1 MTKSNDRIPDT
12 GYWQRRAKDI
22 LSALEAP
29 SERKERLPRYERVD
43 PTVRMEP
50 VVIKEKN
57 AITDPN
63 SWLNR
68 GLEQLGRNSVDAVL
82 GEGTGNTGLDMA
94 LGLTGPGAAVGTVA
108 AGNRPGVLD
117 MLPGGGALKAAVI
130 AMPKWSKVL
139 ARSGRNIAADDAVE
153 LTRDIAHSVLT
164 KQAQT
169 GTVPSRE
176 ILMNAVKQE
185 VDELGP
191 FAGSLNVKEQAFD
204 LVNRSIEDF
213 LNGKNPALQV
223 KSGPVLEGVSAR
235 TLDDVESVA
244 EKQRAATRKST
255 ANYRERAKQYY
266 DNLDDAEK
274 TKIDAEASAIAS
286 AARDEA
292 EATGNIGKYYNLN
305 ELYTRKLR
313 EAKLKII
320 NSRIKAESPKSFVGM
335 DDLPDL
341 DETAKQIIGEAGS
354 QARKQAFEDAIASG
368 MSEEEAV
375 KVAALA
381 DSRARTAKLNE
392 LADANKTKKARK
404 AQMEANKVLVYKK
417 LPPGYRALVDERAEA
432 EAVIARQ
439 KALDLGASEVEAN
452 KKYRGRKQSVI
463 GSYTNEIV
471 KSLGFKNASD
481 PRLFTEDIPDIIRP
495 ASNEIPRAENGMVTF
510 ENLFKPKTKD
520 TMDELEE
527 YYNVKFMR

>member
-1 MTKSNDRIPDT
+1 MADLNSADILGVD
-12 GYWQRRAKDI
+12 WARRARE
-22 LSALEAP
+22 LLAGARTSVP
-29 SERKERLPRYERVD
+29 KEKTPPEMWRGGTFRL
-43 PTVRMEP
+43 EP
-50 VVIKEKN
+50 VEIREKN
-57 AITDPN
+57 VLTDPE

-68 GLEQLGRNSVDAVL
+68 GIGTILENSVDAIL
-82 GEGTGNTGLDMA
+82 GEGTGNSALDMA
-94 LGLTGPGAAVGTVA
+94 LSMTGPGAAVGTVA
-108 AGNRPGVLD
+108 AGNRPGLLD
-117 MLPGGGALKAAVI
+117 VLPGGGVLKGAVI
-130 AMPKWSKVL
+130 AIPKWSKVL
-139 ARSGRNIAADDAVE
+139 ALSGRKIAADDAVE

-176 ILMNAVKQE
+176 ILMNAVRQE

-244 EKQRAATRKST
+244 EKTRSTTRKSM

-320 NSRIKAESPKSFVGM
+320 NSRIKAETSKDFVGM
-335 DDLPDL
+335 DYLPDL
-341 DETAKQIIGEAGS
+341 DESTKQIIGEAGS

-381 DSRARTAKLNE
+381 DSRARTAKTNE
-392 LADANKTKKARK
+392 LVDASKIKKARK
-404 AQMEANKVLVYKK
+404 AQMEANKMLVYKK

-432 EAVIARQ
+432 EAAIARQ

-481 PRLFTEDIPDIIRP
+481 PRLFTEDIPDIVNTGVP
-495 ASNEIPRAENGMVTF
+495 VQIPM
-510 ENLFKPKTKD
+510 P
-520 TMDELEE
+520 
-527 YYNVKFMR
+527 

>member
-1 MTKSNDRIPDT
+1 MADLNSADILGVD
-12 GYWQRRAKDI
+12 WARRAREI
-22 LSALEAP
+22 LAGARTSVPKEKAP
-29 SERKERLPRYERVD
+29 PEIWRGGTFRL
-43 PTVRMEP
+43 EP
-50 VVIKEKN
+50 VEIREKN
-57 AITDPN
+57 ALTDPD

-68 GLEQLGRNSVDAVL
+68 GLGTILGNAVDAIL
-82 GEGTGNTGLDMA
+82 GEGTGNSALDMA
-94 LGLTGPGAAVGTVA
+94 LGMTGPGAAVGTVA
-108 AGNRPGVLD
+108 AGNRPGLLD
-117 MLPGGGALKAAVI
+117 VLPGGGVLKGAVI

-139 ARSGRNIAADDAVE
+139 ALSGRRIAADDAVE
-153 LTRDIAHSVLT
+153 LTRDIANSVLT
-164 KQAQT
+164 KQAQI
-169 GTVPSRE
+169 GTIPSRE
-176 ILMNAVKQE
+176 ILMNAVRQE

-244 EKQRAATRKST
+244 EKTRATTRKST

-320 NSRIKAESPKSFVGM
+320 NSRIKAETSKDFVGM
-335 DDLPDL
+335 DYLPDL
-341 DETAKQIIGEAGS
+341 DESAKQIIGEAGS

-375 KVAALA
+375 KIAALA
-381 DSRARTAKLNE
+381 DSRARTAKTNE
-392 LADANKTKKARK
+392 LVDASKIKKARK
-404 AQMEANKVLVYKK
+404 AQMEANKMLVYKK

-432 EAVIARQ
+432 EAAIARQ

-481 PRLFTEDIPDIIRP
+481 PRLFTEDIPDIVP
-495 ASNEIPRAENGMVTF
+495 GQIPT
-510 ENLFKPKTKD
+510 P
-520 TMDELEE
+520 
-527 YYNVKFMR
+527 

>member
-1 MTKSNDRIPDT
+1 MADLNSADILGVD
-12 GYWQRRAKDI
+12 WARRARELLAGAQTSVPK
-22 LSALEAP
+22 EKAP
-29 SERKERLPRYERVD
+29 PEMWRGGTFRL
-43 PTVRMEP
+43 EP
-50 VVIKEKN
+50 VEIREKN
-57 AITDPN
+57 ALTDPE

-68 GLEQLGRNSVDAVL
+68 GIGTILENAAEVVL
-82 GEGTGNTGLDMA
+82 GEGTGNAGLDMA

-108 AGNRPGVLD
+108 TGNRPGVLD
-117 MLPGGGALKAAVI
+117 VLPGGGVLKGAVI

-139 ARSGRNIAADDAVE
+139 ALSGRRIAADDAVE

-164 KQAQT
+164 KQAQN

-176 ILMNAVKQE
+176 ILMNAVRQE

-244 EKQRAATRKST
+244 EKTRAATRKST

-274 TKIDAEASAIAS
+274 AKIDAEAKIIAEE
-286 AARDEA
+286 AKTEA
-292 EATGNIGKYYNLN
+292 EATGNIGKYRNIN
-305 ELYTRKLR
+305 EFYRKKFLETRT
-313 EAKLKII
+313 KII
-320 NSRIKAESPKSFVGM
+320 NSRIKAETSKDFVGM
-335 DDLPDL
+335 DYLPDL
-341 DETAKQIIGEAGS
+341 DESAKQIIGEAGS
-354 QARKQAFEDAIASG
+354 QARRQAFEDAIASG

-381 DSRARTAKLNE
+381 DSRARTAKTNE
-392 LADANKTKKARK
+392 LVDASKIKKARK
-404 AQMEANKVLVYKK
+404 AQMEANKMLVYKK

-432 EAVIARQ
+432 EAVLARQ

-481 PRLFTEDIPDIIRP
+481 PRLFTEDIPDIVP
-495 ASNEIPRAENGMVTF
+495 GQIPT
-510 ENLFKPKTKD
+510 P
-520 TMDELEE
+520 
-527 YYNVKFMR
+527 

>member
-1 MTKSNDRIPDT
+1 MANLNSADILGVD
-12 GYWQRRAKDI
+12 WSRRAREL
-22 LSALEAP
+22 LSGSGIKP
-29 SERKERLPRYERVD
+29 SRQEGPSLRYERVD
-43 PTVRMEP
+43 PMAHREP
-50 VVIKEKN
+50 IVIKEKN
-57 AITDPN
+57 AVTDPD

-68 GLEQLGRNSVDAVL
+68 GLGTILENAVEAVL

-117 MLPGGGALKAAVI
+117 MLPGGGVLKAAVI

-169 GTVPSRE
+169 GIVPSRE
-176 ILMNAVKQE
+176 VLMNAIKQE

-213 LNGKNPALQV
+213 LMGKNPSLQV

-244 EKQRAATRKST
+244 DKTRATTRKST

-266 DNLDDAEK
+266 DSLDDVEK
-274 TKIDAEASAIAS
+274 AKIDDEASTIAS

-305 ELYTRKLR
+305 ELYQKKLR
-313 EAKLKII
+313 EARLKII
-320 NSRIKAESPKSFVGM
+320 NSRIKAEKPKDFVGI

-341 DETAKQIIGEAGS
+341 DESTKQIIGDAGS
-354 QARKQAFEDAIASG
+354 QARKRAFEDAIASG
-368 MSEEEAV
+368 MSEDEAV
-375 KVAALA
+375 KVASLA
-381 DSRARTAKLNE
+381 DSRARTAKLSE
-392 LADANKTKKARK
+392 LADASKMKKARK
-404 AQMEANKVLVYKK
+404 AQMEANKMLVYKK
-417 LPPGYRALVDERAEA
+417 LPPGYKAMVDERAEA

-439 KALDLGASEVEAN
+439 KALDLGATEAEAN
-452 KKYRGRKQSVI
+452 KKYRGRKQAVTTT
-463 GSYTNEIV
+463 YTNEIV

-481 PRLFTEDIPDIIRP
+481 PRLLTEDIPDIVNAGVP
-495 ASNEIPRAENGMVTF
+495 SQIPM
-510 ENLFKPKTKD
+510 P
-520 TMDELEE
+520 
-527 YYNVKFMR
+527 

>member
-1 MTKSNDRIPDT
+1 MADLNSADILGVD
-12 GYWQRRAKDI
+12 WARRARE
-22 LSALEAP
+22 LLAGAQTSVP
-29 SERKERLPRYERVD
+29 KEKTPPEMWRGGTFRL
-43 PTVRMEP
+43 EP
-50 VVIKEKN
+50 VEIREKN
-57 AITDPN
+57 VLTDPD

-68 GLEQLGRNSVDAVL
+68 GIGTILENSVDAIL
-82 GEGTGNTGLDMA
+82 GEGTGNAGLDMA

-108 AGNRPGVLD
+108 AGNRPGLLD
-117 MLPGGGALKAAVI
+117 VLPGGGVLKGAVI
-130 AMPKWSKVL
+130 AIPKWSKVL
-139 ARSGRNIAADDAVE
+139 ARSGLNIAADDAVE

-164 KQAQT
+164 KQAQI

-176 ILMNAVKQE
+176 ILMNAVRQE

-244 EKQRAATRKST
+244 EKTRSTIRKSM

-320 NSRIKAESPKSFVGM
+320 NSRIKAETSKDFVGM
-335 DDLPDL
+335 DYLPDL
-341 DETAKQIIGEAGS
+341 DESTKQIIGEAGS

-381 DSRARTAKLNE
+381 DSRARTAKTNE
-392 LADANKTKKARK
+392 LVDASKIKKARK
-404 AQMEANKVLVYKK
+404 AQMEANKMLVYKK

-432 EAVIARQ
+432 EAAIARQ

-481 PRLFTEDIPDIIRP
+481 PRLFTEDIPDIVP
-495 ASNEIPRAENGMVTF
+495 GQIPT
-510 ENLFKPKTKD
+510 L
-520 TMDELEE
+520 
-527 YYNVKFMR
+527 

>member
-1 MTKSNDRIPDT
+1 MADLNSADILGVD
-12 GYWQRRAKDI
+12 WARRAREI
-22 LSALEAP
+22 LAGARTSVPKEKAP
-29 SERKERLPRYERVD
+29 PEMWRGGTFRL
-43 PTVRMEP
+43 EP
-50 VVIKEKN
+50 VEIREKN
-57 AITDPN
+57 ALTDPD

-68 GLEQLGRNSVDAVL
+68 GIGTILENAAEVVL
-82 GEGTGNTGLDMA
+82 GEGTGNAGLDMA
-94 LGLTGPGAAVGTVA
+94 LGMTGPGAAVGTVA

-117 MLPGGGALKAAVI
+117 VLPGGGVLKGAVI

-139 ARSGRNIAADDAVE
+139 ARSGLNIAADDAVE

-164 KQAQT
+164 KQAQI

-176 ILMNAVKQE
+176 ILMNAVRQE

-244 EKQRAATRKST
+244 EKTRATTRKST

-292 EATGNIGKYYNLN
+292 EATGNIGKYHNLN

-320 NSRIKAESPKSFVGM
+320 NSRIKAETSKGFVGM
-335 DDLPDL
+335 DYLPDL
-341 DETAKQIIGEAGS
+341 DESAKQIIGESGS

-381 DSRARTAKLNE
+381 DSRARTAKTNE
-392 LADANKTKKARK
+392 LVDASKIKKARK
-404 AQMEANKVLVYKK
+404 AQMEANKMLVYKK

-432 EAVIARQ
+432 EAAIARQ
-439 KALDLGASEVEAN
+439 KALELGASEVEAN

-481 PRLFTEDIPDIIRP
+481 PRLLTEDIPDI
-495 ASNEIPRAENGMVTF
+495 
-510 ENLFKPKTKD
+510 
-520 TMDELEE
+520 
-527 YYNVKFMR
+527 VK

>member
-1 MTKSNDRIPDT
+1 MADLNSADILGVD
-12 GYWQRRAKDI
+12 WARRARELLAGAQTSVPK
-22 LSALEAP
+22 EKAP
-29 SERKERLPRYERVD
+29 PEMWRGGTFRL
-43 PTVRMEP
+43 EP
-50 VVIKEKN
+50 VEIREKN
-57 AITDPN
+57 ALTDPD

-68 GLEQLGRNSVDAVL
+68 GLGTILENAVDAVL
-82 GEGTGNTGLDMA
+82 GEGTGNTALDMA

-117 MLPGGGALKAAVI
+117 VLPGGGVLKGAVI

-139 ARSGRNIAADDAVE
+139 ALSGRRIAADDAVE

-164 KQAQT
+164 KQAQN

-176 ILMNAVKQE
+176 ILMNAVRQE

-213 LNGKNPALQV
+213 LNGKNQALQV

-244 EKQRAATRKST
+244 EKTRATTRKST

-305 ELYTRKLR
+305 ELYRKKLR

-320 NSRIKAESPKSFVGM
+320 NSRIKAETSKDFVGM
-335 DDLPDL
+335 DYLPDL
-341 DETAKQIIGEAGS
+341 DESAKQIIGEAGS
-354 QARKQAFEDAIASG
+354 QARRQAFEDAIASG

-381 DSRARTAKLNE
+381 DSRARTAKTNE
-392 LADANKTKKARK
+392 LVDASKIKKARK
-404 AQMEANKVLVYKK
+404 AQMEANKMLVYKK

-432 EAVIARQ
+432 EAAIARQ
-439 KALDLGASEVEAN
+439 KALELGASEVEAN

-471 KSLGFKNASD
+471 KSLGFRNASD
-481 PRLFTEDIPDIIRP
+481 PRLLTEDIPDI
-495 ASNEIPRAENGMVTF
+495 A
-510 ENLFKPKTKD
+510 K
-520 TMDELEE
+520 
-527 YYNVKFMR
+527 

>member
-1 MTKSNDRIPDT
+1 MADLNSADILGVD
-12 GYWQRRAKDI
+12 WARRARE
-22 LSALEAP
+22 LLAGARTSVP
-29 SERKERLPRYERVD
+29 KEKTPPEMWRGGTFRL
-43 PTVRMEP
+43 EP
-50 VVIKEKN
+50 VEIREKN
-57 AITDPN
+57 VLTDPE

-68 GLEQLGRNSVDAVL
+68 GIGTILENSVDAIL
-82 GEGTGNTGLDMA
+82 GEGTGNAGLDA
-94 LGLTGPGAAVGTVA
+94 VLGLTGPGAAVGTVA
-108 AGNRPGVLD
+108 AGNRPGLLD
-117 MLPGGGALKAAVI
+117 VLPGGGVLKGAVI
-130 AMPKWSKVL
+130 AIPKWSKVL
-139 ARSGRNIAADDAVE
+139 ARSGLNIAADDAVE
-153 LTRDIAHSVLT
+153 LTRDIARSVLT
-164 KQAQT
+164 KQAQI

-176 ILMNAVKQE
+176 ILMNAVRQE

-244 EKQRAATRKST
+244 EKTRSTTRKSM

-320 NSRIKAESPKSFVGM
+320 NSRIKAETSKDFVGM
-335 DDLPDL
+335 DYLPDL
-341 DETAKQIIGEAGS
+341 DESAKQIIGEAGS

-381 DSRARTAKLNE
+381 DSRARTAKTNE
-392 LADANKTKKARK
+392 LVDASKIKKARK
-404 AQMEANKVLVYKK
+404 AQMEANKMLVYKK

-432 EAVIARQ
+432 EAAIARQ

-481 PRLFTEDIPDIIRP
+481 PRLFTEDIPDIVP
-495 ASNEIPRAENGMVTF
+495 GQIPT
-510 ENLFKPKTKD
+510 L
-520 TMDELEE
+520 
-527 YYNVKFMR
+527 

>member
-1 MTKSNDRIPDT
+1 MWRGGTF
-12 GYWQRRAKDI
+12 
-22 LSALEAP
+22 
-29 SERKERLPRYERVD
+29 RL
-43 PTVRMEP
+43 EP
-50 VVIKEKN
+50 VEIREKN
-57 AITDPN
+57 VLTDPE

-68 GLEQLGRNSVDAVL
+68 GIGTILENSVDAIL
-82 GEGTGNTGLDMA
+82 GEGTGNSALDMA
-94 LGLTGPGAAVGTVA
+94 LGMTGPGAAVGTVV
-108 AGNRPGVLD
+108 AGNKPGLLD
-117 MLPGGGALKAAVI
+117 VLPGGGVLKGAVI

-139 ARSGRNIAADDAVE
+139 ALSGRKIAADDAVE

-185 VDELGP
+185 VDDLGP

-204 LVNRSIEDF
+204 LVNRSIDDF
-213 LNGKNPALQV
+213 LNGKNPFLQV
-223 KSGPVLEGVSAR
+223 KIAPVLEGVSAR

-244 EKQRAATRKST
+244 KKTRATTRKSM

-292 EATGNIGKYYNLN
+292 EATGNLGKYYNLN
-305 ELYTRKLR
+305 ELYTHMLR

-320 NSRIKAESPKSFVGM
+320 NSRIKEETSKDFVGM
-335 DDLPDL
+335 DYLPDL
-341 DETAKQIIGEAGS
+341 DESAKQIIGEAGS

-381 DSRARTAKLNE
+381 DSRARTAKTNE
-392 LADANKTKKARK
+392 LVDASKIKKARK
-404 AQMEANKVLVYKK
+404 AQMEANKMLVYKK

-481 PRLFTEDIPDIIRP
+481 PRLFTEDIPDIVNTGVP
-495 ASNEIPRAENGMVTF
+495 VQIPM
-510 ENLFKPKTKD
+510 P
-520 TMDELEE
+520 
-527 YYNVKFMR
+527 

>member
-1 MTKSNDRIPDT
+1 MADLNSADILGVD
-12 GYWQRRAKDI
+12 WARRARE
-22 LSALEAP
+22 LLAGARTSVP
-29 SERKERLPRYERVD
+29 KEKTPPEMWRGGTFRL
-43 PTVRMEP
+43 EP
-50 VVIKEKN
+50 VEIREKN
-57 AITDPN
+57 VLTDPE

-68 GLEQLGRNSVDAVL
+68 GIGTILENSVDAIL
-82 GEGTGNTGLDMA
+82 GEGTGNAGLDMA

-108 AGNRPGVLD
+108 AGNRPGLLD
-117 MLPGGGALKAAVI
+117 VLPGGGVLKGAVI
-130 AMPKWSKVL
+130 AIPKWSKVL
-139 ARSGRNIAADDAVE
+139 ALSGRKIAADDAVE

-169 GTVPSRE
+169 GTIPSRE
-176 ILMNAVKQE
+176 ILMNAVRQE

-213 LNGKNPALQV
+213 LNGKNQALQV

-244 EKQRAATRKST
+244 EKTRATTRKST

-274 TKIDAEASAIAS
+274 AKIDTEAKIIAEEAKT
-286 AARDEA
+286 EA
-292 EATGNIGKYYNLN
+292 EATGNIGKYRNIN
-305 ELYTRKLR
+305 EFYRKKFIETRT
-313 EAKLKII
+313 KII
-320 NSRIKAESPKSFVGM
+320 NSRIKAETSKDFVGM
-335 DDLPDL
+335 NNLPDL
-341 DETAKQIIGEAGS
+341 DESAKQIIGEAGS
-354 QARKQAFEDAIASG
+354 QARRQAFEDAIASG

-381 DSRARTAKLNE
+381 DSRARTAKTNE
-392 LADANKTKKARK
+392 LVDASKIKKARK
-404 AQMEANKVLVYKK
+404 AQMEANKMLVYKK

-432 EAVIARQ
+432 EAVLARQ
-439 KALDLGASEVEAN
+439 KALELGASEVEAN

-481 PRLFTEDIPDIIRP
+481 PRLFTEDIPDIVP
-495 ASNEIPRAENGMVTF
+495 GQIPT
-510 ENLFKPKTKD
+510 L
-520 TMDELEE
+520 
-527 YYNVKFMR
+527 

>member
-1 MTKSNDRIPDT
+1 MADLNSADILGVD
-12 GYWQRRAKDI
+12 WARRARELLAGARTSVPK
-22 LSALEAP
+22 EKAP
-29 SERKERLPRYERVD
+29 PEMWRGGTFRL
-43 PTVRMEP
+43 EP
-50 VVIKEKN
+50 VEIREKN
-57 AITDPN
+57 VLTDPE

-68 GLEQLGRNSVDAVL
+68 GIGTILENAVDAVL
-82 GEGTGNTGLDMA
+82 GEGTGNAGLDMA

-108 AGNRPGVLD
+108 AGNRPGLLD
-117 MLPGGGALKAAVI
+117 VLPGGGVLKGAVI
-130 AMPKWSKVL
+130 AIPKWSKVL
-139 ARSGRNIAADDAVE
+139 ARSGLNIAADDAVE
-153 LTRDIAHSVLT
+153 LTRDIARSVLT
-164 KQAQT
+164 KQAQI

-176 ILMNAVKQE
+176 ILMNAVRQE

-244 EKQRAATRKST
+244 EKTRSTTRKSM

-320 NSRIKAESPKSFVGM
+320 NSRIKAETSKDFVGM
-335 DDLPDL
+335 DYLPDL
-341 DETAKQIIGEAGS
+341 DESAKQIIGEAGS

-381 DSRARTAKLNE
+381 DSRARTAKTNE
-392 LADANKTKKARK
+392 LVDASKIKKARK
-404 AQMEANKVLVYKK
+404 AQMEANKMLVYKK

-432 EAVIARQ
+432 EAAIARQ

-481 PRLFTEDIPDIIRP
+481 PRLFTEDIPDIVP
-495 ASNEIPRAENGMVTF
+495 GQIPT
-510 ENLFKPKTKD
+510 L
-520 TMDELEE
+520 
-527 YYNVKFMR
+527 

>member
-1 MTKSNDRIPDT
+1 MADLNSADILGVD
-12 GYWQRRAKDI
+12 WARRARE
-22 LSALEAP
+22 LLAGARTSVP
-29 SERKERLPRYERVD
+29 KEKTPPEMWRGGTFRL
-43 PTVRMEP
+43 EP
-50 VVIKEKN
+50 VEIREKN
-57 AITDPN
+57 ALTDPD

-68 GLEQLGRNSVDAVL
+68 GIGTILENAAEVVL
-82 GEGTGNTGLDMA
+82 GEGTGNAGLDMA

-117 MLPGGGALKAAVI
+117 VLPGGGVLKGAVI

-139 ARSGRNIAADDAVE
+139 ARSGLNIAADDAVE

-164 KQAQT
+164 KQAQI

-176 ILMNAVKQE
+176 ILMNAVRQE

-244 EKQRAATRKST
+244 EKTRATTRKSM

-320 NSRIKAESPKSFVGM
+320 NSRIKEEKHNGFVGI

-341 DETAKQIIGEAGS
+341 DESSRAIIGEAGS
-354 QARKQAFEDAIASG
+354 QARRQAFKDAIASG
-368 MSEEEAV
+368 MSQDEAL
-375 KVAALA
+375 KIASLA
-381 DSRARTAKLNE
+381 DTRARTAKLNE
-392 LADANKTKKARK
+392 LAEANKTKKARK
-404 AQMEANKVLVYKK
+404 AQMEANKMLVYKK
-417 LPPGYRALVDERAEA
+417 LPPGYKALVDERAEA

-481 PRLFTEDIPDIIRP
+481 PRLFTEDIPDIVP
-495 ASNEIPRAENGMVTF
+495 GQIPT
-510 ENLFKPKTKD
+510 P
-520 TMDELEE
+520 
-527 YYNVKFMR
+527 

>member
-1 MTKSNDRIPDT
+1 MADLNSADILGVD
-12 GYWQRRAKDI
+12 WARRAREI
-22 LSALEAP
+22 LAGARTSVP
-29 SERKERLPRYERVD
+29 KEKTPPEMWRGGTFRL
-43 PTVRMEP
+43 EP
-50 VVIKEKN
+50 VEIREKN
-57 AITDPN
+57 VLTDPE

-68 GLEQLGRNSVDAVL
+68 GIGTILENSVDAIL
-82 GEGTGNTGLDMA
+82 GEGTGNSALDMA
-94 LGLTGPGAAVGTVA
+94 LGMTGPGAAVGTVA
-108 AGNRPGVLD
+108 AGNKPGLLD
-117 MLPGGGALKAAVI
+117 VLPGGGALKGAVI

-139 ARSGRNIAADDAVE
+139 ARSGLNIAADDAVE

-164 KQAQT
+164 KQAQI

-176 ILMNAVKQE
+176 ILMNAVRQE

-244 EKQRAATRKST
+244 EKTRSTTRKSM

-292 EATGNIGKYYNLN
+292 EATGNIGKYHNLN

-320 NSRIKAESPKSFVGM
+320 NSRIKAETSKDFVGM
-335 DDLPDL
+335 DYLPDL
-341 DETAKQIIGEAGS
+341 DESTKQIIGEAGS

-381 DSRARTAKLNE
+381 DSRARTAKTNE
-392 LADANKTKKARK
+392 LVDASKIKKARK
-404 AQMEANKVLVYKK
+404 AQMEANKMLVYKK

-432 EAVIARQ
+432 EAAIARQ
-439 KALDLGASEVEAN
+439 TALDLGASEVEAN

-481 PRLFTEDIPDIIRP
+481 PRLFTEDIPDIVP
-495 ASNEIPRAENGMVTF
+495 GQIPT
-510 ENLFKPKTKD
+510 P
-520 TMDELEE
+520 
-527 YYNVKFMR
+527 

>member
-1 MTKSNDRIPDT
+1 MWRGGTF
-12 GYWQRRAKDI
+12 
-22 LSALEAP
+22 
-29 SERKERLPRYERVD
+29 RL
-43 PTVRMEP
+43 EP
-50 VVIKEKN
+50 VEIREKN
-57 AITDPN
+57 AVTDPN

-68 GLEQLGRNSVDAVL
+68 GLQNILENSVDAIL
-82 GEGTGNTGLDMA
+82 GEGTGNTALDMA
-94 LGLTGPGAAVGTVA
+94 LGMTGPGAAVGTVA
-108 AGNRPGVLD
+108 AGNKPGLLD
-117 MLPGGGALKAAVI
+117 VLPGGGVLKGAVI

-139 ARSGRNIAADDAVE
+139 ALSGRRIAADDAVE
-153 LTRDIAHSVLT
+153 LTRDIANSVLT
-164 KQAQT
+164 KQAQI

-176 ILMNAVKQE
+176 ILMNAVRQE

-244 EKQRAATRKST
+244 EKTRATTRKST

-305 ELYTRKLR
+305 ELYRKKLR

-320 NSRIKAESPKSFVGM
+320 NSRIKTETSKDFVGM
-335 DDLPDL
+335 DYLPDL
-341 DETAKQIIGEAGS
+341 DESAKQIIGEAGS
-354 QARKQAFEDAIASG
+354 RARKQAFEDAIASG

-381 DSRARTAKLNE
+381 DSRARTAKTNVLV
-392 LADANKTKKARK
+392 DASKIKKAWK
-404 AQMEANKVLVYKK
+404 AQMEANKMLVYKK

-432 EAVIARQ
+432 EAAIARQ
-439 KALDLGASEVEAN
+439 KALDLGASEVDAN

-481 PRLFTEDIPDIIRP
+481 PRLFTEDIPDIVP
-495 ASNEIPRAENGMVTF
+495 GQIPT
-510 ENLFKPKTKD
+510 L
-520 TMDELEE
+520 
-527 YYNVKFMR
+527 

>member
-1 MTKSNDRIPDT
+1 MADLNSADILGVD
-12 GYWQRRAKDI
+12 WARRAREI
-22 LSALEAP
+22 LAGARTSVP
-29 SERKERLPRYERVD
+29 KEKTPPEMWRGGTFRL
-43 PTVRMEP
+43 EP
-50 VVIKEKN
+50 VEIREKN
-57 AITDPN
+57 ALTDPD

-68 GLEQLGRNSVDAVL
+68 GIGTILENAAEVVL
-82 GEGTGNTGLDMA
+82 GEGTGNAGLDMA

-117 MLPGGGALKAAVI
+117 VLPGGGVLKGAVI

-139 ARSGRNIAADDAVE
+139 ARSGLNIAADDAVE

-164 KQAQT
+164 KQAQI
-169 GTVPSRE
+169 GTIPSRE
-176 ILMNAVKQE
+176 ILMNAVRQE

-244 EKQRAATRKST
+244 EKTRATTRKST

-320 NSRIKAESPKSFVGM
+320 NSRIKAETSKDFVGM
-335 DDLPDL
+335 DYLPDL
-341 DETAKQIIGEAGS
+341 DESAKQIIGEAGS

-368 MSEEEAV
+368 MSEEEAM

-381 DSRARTAKLNE
+381 DSRARTAKTNE
-392 LADANKTKKARK
+392 LVDASKIKKARK
-404 AQMEANKVLVYKK
+404 AQMEANKMLVYKK
-417 LPPGYRALVDERAEA
+417 LPPGYRALVDERAES
-432 EAVIARQ
+432 EAVLARQ
-439 KALDLGASEVEAN
+439 KALELGASEVEAN

-481 PRLFTEDIPDIIRP
+481 PRLLTEDIPDI
-495 ASNEIPRAENGMVTF
+495 
-510 ENLFKPKTKD
+510 
-520 TMDELEE
+520 
-527 YYNVKFMR
+527 VK

>member
-1 MTKSNDRIPDT
+1 MADMNSADILGVD
-12 GYWQRRAKDI
+12 WARRARE
-22 LSALEAP
+22 LLEGARTSVP
-29 SERKERLPRYERVD
+29 KEKTPPEMWRGG
-43 PTVRMEP
+43 TFSTEP
-50 VVIKEKN
+50 VEIREKN
-57 AITDPN
+57 ALTDPN

-68 GLEQLGRNSVDAVL
+68 GLGTILENAVEAVL
-82 GEGTGNTGLDMA
+82 GEGTGNAGLDMA

-108 AGNRPGVLD
+108 TGNRPGVLD
-117 MLPGGGALKAAVI
+117 ILPGGGVLKGAVI

-139 ARSGRNIAADDAVE
+139 ALSGRRIAADDAVE
-153 LTRDIAHSVLT
+153 LTRDIANSVLA

-176 ILMNAVKQE
+176 ILMNAVRQE

-213 LNGKNPALQV
+213 LNGKNQALQV

-244 EKQRAATRKST
+244 EKTRATTRKST

-274 TKIDAEASAIAS
+274 AKIDAEASAIAS

-320 NSRIKAESPKSFVGM
+320 NSRIKAETSKDFVGM
-335 DDLPDL
+335 DHLPDL
-341 DETAKQIIGEAGS
+341 DESAKQIIGEAGS

-368 MSEEEAV
+368 MSEEEAM

-381 DSRARTAKLNE
+381 DSRARTAKTNE
-392 LADANKTKKARK
+392 LVDASKIKKARK
-404 AQMEANKVLVYKK
+404 AQMEANKMLVYKK

-432 EAVIARQ
+432 EAAIARQ

-481 PRLFTEDIPDIIRP
+481 PRLFTEDIPDIVP
-495 ASNEIPRAENGMVTF
+495 GQIPT
-510 ENLFKPKTKD
+510 P
-520 TMDELEE
+520 
-527 YYNVKFMR
+527 

>member
-1 MTKSNDRIPDT
+1 MADLNSADILGVD
-12 GYWQRRAKDI
+12 WARRAREI
-22 LSALEAP
+22 LAGARTSVPKEKAP
-29 SERKERLPRYERVD
+29 PEMWPGGTFRL
-43 PTVRMEP
+43 EP
-50 VVIKEKN
+50 VEIREKN
-57 AITDPN
+57 ALTDPD

-68 GLEQLGRNSVDAVL
+68 GLGTILENAVDAVL
-82 GEGTGNTGLDMA
+82 GEGTGNTALDMA
-94 LGLTGPGAAVGTVA
+94 LGMTGPGAAVGTVA
-108 AGNRPGVLD
+108 AGNKPGLLD
-117 MLPGGGALKAAVI
+117 VLPGGGVLKGAVI

-139 ARSGRNIAADDAVE
+139 ALSGRRIAADDAVE

-164 KQAQT
+164 KQAQN

-176 ILMNAVKQE
+176 ILMNAVRQE

-213 LNGKNPALQV
+213 LNGKNQALQV

-244 EKQRAATRKST
+244 EKTRATTRKST

-305 ELYTRKLR
+305 ELYRKKLR

-320 NSRIKAESPKSFVGM
+320 NSRIKAETSKDFVGM
-335 DDLPDL
+335 DYLPDL
-341 DETAKQIIGEAGS
+341 DESAKQIIGEAGS

-381 DSRARTAKLNE
+381 DSRARTAKTNE
-392 LADANKTKKARK
+392 LVDASKIKKARK
-404 AQMEANKVLVYKK
+404 AQMEANKMLVYKK
-417 LPPGYRALVDERAEA
+417 LPPGYRAMVDERAEA
-432 EAVIARQ
+432 EAVLARQ
-439 KALDLGASEVEAN
+439 KALELGASEVEAN

-481 PRLFTEDIPDIIRP
+481 PRLITEDIPDIVP
-495 ASNEIPRAENGMVTF
+495 GQIPT
-510 ENLFKPKTKD
+510 P
-520 TMDELEE
+520 
-527 YYNVKFMR
+527 

>member
-1 MTKSNDRIPDT
+1 MADLNSADILGVD
-12 GYWQRRAKDI
+12 WARRARE
-22 LSALEAP
+22 LLAGTRTSAP
-29 SERKERLPRYERVD
+29 KEKTPPEMWRGGTFRL
-43 PTVRMEP
+43 EP
-50 VVIKEKN
+50 VEIREKN
-57 AITDPN
+57 VLTDPE

-68 GLEQLGRNSVDAVL
+68 GIGTILENSVDAIL
-82 GEGTGNTGLDMA
+82 GEGTGNAGLDMA

-108 AGNRPGVLD
+108 AGNRPGLLD
-117 MLPGGGALKAAVI
+117 VLPGGGVLKGAVI
-130 AMPKWSKVL
+130 AIPKWSKVL
-139 ARSGRNIAADDAVE
+139 ARSGLNIAADDAVE
-153 LTRDIAHSVLT
+153 LTRDIARSVLT
-164 KQAQT
+164 KQAQI

-176 ILMNAVKQE
+176 ILMNAVRQE

-244 EKQRAATRKST
+244 EKTRSTTRKST

-292 EATGNIGKYYNLN
+292 EATGNIGKYHNLN

-320 NSRIKAESPKSFVGM
+320 NSRIKAETSKDFVGM
-335 DDLPDL
+335 DYLPDL
-341 DETAKQIIGEAGS
+341 DESTKQIIGEAGS
-354 QARKQAFEDAIASG
+354 RARKQAFEDAIASG

-381 DSRARTAKLNE
+381 DSRARTAKTNE
-392 LADANKTKKARK
+392 LVDASKIKKARK
-404 AQMEANKVLVYKK
+404 AQMEANKMLVYKK

-432 EAVIARQ
+432 EAAIARQ

-481 PRLFTEDIPDIIRP
+481 PRLFTEDIPDIVP
-495 ASNEIPRAENGMVTF
+495 GQIPT
-510 ENLFKPKTKD
+510 L
-520 TMDELEE
+520 
-527 YYNVKFMR
+527 

>member
-1 MTKSNDRIPDT
+1 MADLNSADILGVD
-12 GYWQRRAKDI
+12 WARRARELLAGAQTSVPK
-22 LSALEAP
+22 EKAP
-29 SERKERLPRYERVD
+29 PEMWRGGTFRL
-43 PTVRMEP
+43 EP
-50 VVIKEKN
+50 VEIREKN
-57 AITDPN
+57 AVTDPD

-68 GLEQLGRNSVDAVL
+68 GLGTILENAVDAVL
-82 GEGTGNTGLDMA
+82 GEGTGNTALDMA

-117 MLPGGGALKAAVI
+117 VLPGGGVLKGAVI

-139 ARSGRNIAADDAVE
+139 ALSGRRIAADDAVE
-153 LTRDIAHSVLT
+153 LTRDIAHSVLA
-164 KQAQT
+164 KQAQN

-176 ILMNAVKQE
+176 ILMNAVRQE

-213 LNGKNPALQV
+213 LKGKNQALQV

-244 EKQRAATRKST
+244 EKTRATTRKST

-305 ELYTRKLR
+305 ELYRKKLR

-320 NSRIKAESPKSFVGM
+320 NSRIKAETSKDFVGM
-335 DDLPDL
+335 DYLPDL
-341 DETAKQIIGEAGS
+341 DESAKQIIGEAGS
-354 QARKQAFEDAIASG
+354 QARRQAFEDAIASG

-381 DSRARTAKLNE
+381 DSRARTAKTNE
-392 LADANKTKKARK
+392 LVDASKIKKARK
-404 AQMEANKVLVYKK
+404 AQMEANKMLVYKK
-417 LPPGYRALVDERAEA
+417 LPPGYKAMVDERAEA
-432 EAVIARQ
+432 EAVLARQ
-439 KALDLGASEVEAN
+439 KALELGASEVEAN

-463 GSYTNEIV
+463 SSYTNEIV

-481 PRLFTEDIPDIIRP
+481 PRLFTEDIPDIVP
-495 ASNEIPRAENGMVTF
+495 GQIPT
-510 ENLFKPKTKD
+510 P
-520 TMDELEE
+520 
-527 YYNVKFMR
+527 

>member
-1 MTKSNDRIPDT
+1 MANLNSADILGVD
-12 GYWQRRAKDI
+12 WSRRAREL
-22 LSALEAP
+22 LSGAGVKP
-29 SERKERLPRYERVD
+29 SRQEGPSLRYEKVD
-43 PTVRMEP
+43 PMAHREP
-50 VVIKEKN
+50 IVIKEKN
-57 AITDPN
+57 AVTDPD

-68 GLEQLGRNSVDAVL
+68 GLETILENAVEAVL
-82 GEGTGNTGLDMA
+82 GEGTGNAGLDMA

-139 ARSGRNIAADDAVE
+139 ARSGRNIAADEAVE
-153 LTRDIAHSVLT
+153 LTRDIAHEVLT

-169 GTVPSRE
+169 GTIPSRE

-213 LNGKNPALQV
+213 LSGKNPTLQV

-235 TLDDVESVA
+235 TLDDIESVTDRT
-244 EKQRAATRKST
+244 RATTRKST
-255 ANYRERAKQYY
+255 ANYRERARQYY
-266 DNLDDAEK
+266 DSLDDAEK
-274 TKIDAEASAIAS
+274 AKIDDEASMIAVK
-286 AARDEA
+286 ARDEA
-292 EATGNIGKYYNLN
+292 EATGNLGSYYNLN
-305 ELYTRKLR
+305 ELYKKKLR
-313 EAKLKII
+313 EARLKII
-320 NSRIKAESPKSFVGM
+320 NSRIKAEKPKGFVGM

-341 DETAKQIIGEAGS
+341 DESTKQAIGEAGS
-354 QARKQAFEDAIASG
+354 QARRQAFEDAIASG

-375 KVAALA
+375 KVASLA
-381 DSRARTAKLNE
+381 DSRARTAKLSE
-392 LADANKTKKARK
+392 LADASQIKKARK
-404 AQMEANKVLVYKK
+404 AQMEANKLMVYKK
-417 LPPGYRALVDERAEA
+417 LPPGYKAMVDEKAEA

-452 KKYRGRKQSVI
+452 KKYRGRKQSVTT
-463 GSYTNEIV
+463 SYTNEIV

-481 PRLFTEDIPDIIRP
+481 PRLLTEDIPDIVNAGVPTQITTP
-495 ASNEIPRAENGMVTF
+495 
-510 ENLFKPKTKD
+510 
-520 TMDELEE
+520 
-527 YYNVKFMR
+527 

>member
-1 MTKSNDRIPDT
+1 MADLNSADILGVD
-12 GYWQRRAKDI
+12 WARRARE
-22 LSALEAP
+22 LLAGARTSVP
-29 SERKERLPRYERVD
+29 KEKTPPEMWRGGTFRL
-43 PTVRMEP
+43 EP
-50 VVIKEKN
+50 VEIREKN
-57 AITDPN
+57 VLTDPE

-68 GLEQLGRNSVDAVL
+68 GLGNILENSAEVVL
-82 GEGTGNTGLDMA
+82 GEGTGNAGLDMA

-117 MLPGGGALKAAVI
+117 VLPGGGVLKGAVI

-139 ARSGRNIAADDAVE
+139 ARSGLNIAADDAVE
-153 LTRDIAHSVLT
+153 LTRDIARSVLT
-164 KQAQT
+164 KQAQI

-176 ILMNAVKQE
+176 ILMNAVRQE

-223 KSGPVLEGVSAR
+223 KSCPVLEGVSAR

-244 EKQRAATRKST
+244 EKTRSTTRKSM

-320 NSRIKAESPKSFVGM
+320 NSRIKAETSKDFVGM
-335 DDLPDL
+335 DYLPDL
-341 DETAKQIIGEAGS
+341 DESAKQIIGEAGS

-381 DSRARTAKLNE
+381 DSRARTAKTNE
-392 LADANKTKKARK
+392 LVDASKIKKARK
-404 AQMEANKVLVYKK
+404 AQMEANKMLVYKK

-432 EAVIARQ
+432 EAAIARQ

-481 PRLFTEDIPDIIRP
+481 PRLFTEAIPDIVP
-495 ASNEIPRAENGMVTF
+495 GQIPT
-510 ENLFKPKTKD
+510 L
-520 TMDELEE
+520 
-527 YYNVKFMR
+527 

>member
-1 MTKSNDRIPDT
+1 MADLNSADILGVD
-12 GYWQRRAKDI
+12 WARRARE
-22 LSALEAP
+22 LLEGARTSVPKEKAP
-29 SERKERLPRYERVD
+29 PEMWRGGTFRL
-43 PTVRMEP
+43 EP
-50 VVIKEKN
+50 VEIREKN
-57 AITDPN
+57 ALTDPD

-68 GLEQLGRNSVDAVL
+68 GIGTILENAAEVVL
-82 GEGTGNTGLDMA
+82 GEGTGNTALDMA

-108 AGNRPGVLD
+108 TGNRPGALD
-117 MLPGGGALKAAVI
+117 VLPGGGVLKGAVI

-139 ARSGRNIAADDAVE
+139 ALSGRRIAADDAVE

-169 GTVPSRE
+169 GTIPSRE
-176 ILMNAVKQE
+176 ILMNAVRQE

-213 LNGKNPALQV
+213 LKGKNQALQV

-244 EKQRAATRKST
+244 EKTRATTRKST

-274 TKIDAEASAIAS
+274 TKIDAEASAMAS

-305 ELYTRKLR
+305 ELYRKKFR

-320 NSRIKAESPKSFVGM
+320 NSRIKAETSKDFVGM
-335 DDLPDL
+335 DYLPDL
-341 DETAKQIIGEAGS
+341 DESAKQIIGEAGS
-354 QARKQAFEDAIASG
+354 QARRQAFEDAIASG

-381 DSRARTAKLNE
+381 DSRARTAKTNE
-392 LADANKTKKARK
+392 LVDASKIKKARK
-404 AQMEANKVLVYKK
+404 AQMEANKMLVYKK

-432 EAVIARQ
+432 EAVLARQ
-439 KALDLGASEVEAN
+439 KALDLGASEIEAN

-463 GSYTNEIV
+463 SSYTNEIV
-471 KSLGFKNASD
+471 KSLGYKNASD
-481 PRLFTEDIPDIIRP
+481 PRLLTEDIPDI
-495 ASNEIPRAENGMVTF
+495 
-510 ENLFKPKTKD
+510 
-520 TMDELEE
+520 
-527 YYNVKFMR
+527 VK

>member
-1 MTKSNDRIPDT
+1 MADLNSADILGVD
-12 GYWQRRAKDI
+12 WARRARE
-22 LSALEAP
+22 LLEGQRTSVPKEKAP
-29 SERKERLPRYERVD
+29 PEMWRGGTFRL
-43 PTVRMEP
+43 EP
-50 VVIKEKN
+50 VEIREKN
-57 AITDPN
+57 ALTDPD

-68 GLEQLGRNSVDAVL
+68 GIGTILENAAEVVL
-82 GEGTGNTGLDMA
+82 GEGTGNTALDMA

-108 AGNRPGVLD
+108 AGNRPGALD
-117 MLPGGGALKAAVI
+117 VLPGGGLLKGAVI

-139 ARSGRNIAADDAVE
+139 ALSGRRIAADDAVE

-176 ILMNAVKQE
+176 ILMNAVRQE

-235 TLDDVESVA
+235 TLDDVESVV
-244 EKQRAATRKST
+244 EKTRAATRKST

-266 DNLDDAEK
+266 DSLDDAGKAE
-274 TKIDAEASAIAS
+274 IDAEASAMAS

-305 ELYTRKLR
+305 ELYRKKFR

-320 NSRIKAESPKSFVGM
+320 NSRIKAETSKDFVGM
-335 DDLPDL
+335 DYLPDL
-341 DETAKQIIGEAGS
+341 DESAKQIIGEAGS
-354 QARKQAFEDAIASG
+354 QARRQAFKDAIASG

-381 DSRARTAKLNE
+381 DTRARTAKTNE
-392 LADANKTKKARK
+392 LVDASKIKKARK
-404 AQMEANKVLVYKK
+404 AQMEANKMLVYKK
-417 LPPGYRALVDERAEA
+417 LPPGYKAMVDERAEA
-432 EAVIARQ
+432 EAVLARQ
-439 KALDLGASEVEAN
+439 KALELGASEVEAN

-463 GSYTNEIV
+463 SSYTNEIV
-471 KSLGFKNASD
+471 KSLGYKNASD
-481 PRLFTEDIPDIIRP
+481 PRLLTEDIPDIAP
-495 ASNEIPRAENGMVTF
+495 GQIPT
-510 ENLFKPKTKD
+510 P
-520 TMDELEE
+520 
-527 YYNVKFMR
+527 

>member
-1 MTKSNDRIPDT
+1 MADLNSADILGVD
-12 GYWQRRAKDI
+12 WARRAREI
-22 LSALEAP
+22 LAGARTSVP
-29 SERKERLPRYERVD
+29 KEKTPPEMWRGGTFRL
-43 PTVRMEP
+43 EP
-50 VVIKEKN
+50 VEIREKN
-57 AITDPN
+57 VLTDPE

-68 GLEQLGRNSVDAVL
+68 GIGTILENSVDAIL
-82 GEGTGNTGLDMA
+82 GEGTGNSALDMA
-94 LGLTGPGAAVGTVA
+94 LGMTGPGAAVGTVA
-108 AGNRPGVLD
+108 AGNKPGLLD
-117 MLPGGGALKAAVI
+117 VLPGGGVLKGAVI
-130 AMPKWSKVL
+130 AIPKWSKVL
-139 ARSGRNIAADDAVE
+139 ARSGLNIAADDAVE

-164 KQAQT
+164 KQAQI

-176 ILMNAVKQE
+176 ILMNAVRQE

-244 EKQRAATRKST
+244 EKTRSTTRKSM

-292 EATGNIGKYYNLN
+292 EATGNIGKYHNLN

-320 NSRIKAESPKSFVGM
+320 NSRIKAETSKDFVGM
-335 DDLPDL
+335 DYLPDL
-341 DETAKQIIGEAGS
+341 DESTKQIIGEAGS

-381 DSRARTAKLNE
+381 DSRARTAKTNE
-392 LADANKTKKARK
+392 LVDASKIKKARK
-404 AQMEANKVLVYKK
+404 AQMEANKMLVYKK

-432 EAVIARQ
+432 EAAIARQ
-439 KALDLGASEVEAN
+439 TALDLGASEVEAN

-481 PRLFTEDIPDIIRP
+481 PRLFTEDIPDIVP
-495 ASNEIPRAENGMVTF
+495 GQIPT
-510 ENLFKPKTKD
+510 P
-520 TMDELEE
+520 
-527 YYNVKFMR
+527 

>member
-1 MTKSNDRIPDT
+1 MADLNSADILGVD
-12 GYWQRRAKDI
+12 WARRARE
-22 LSALEAP
+22 LLEGAQTSVPKEKAP
-29 SERKERLPRYERVD
+29 PEMWRGGTFRL
-43 PTVRMEP
+43 EP
-50 VVIKEKN
+50 VEIREKN
-57 AITDPN
+57 ALTDPD

-68 GLEQLGRNSVDAVL
+68 GLGTILENAVDAVL
-82 GEGTGNTGLDMA
+82 GEGTGNTALDMA

-117 MLPGGGALKAAVI
+117 VLPGGGVLKGAVI

-139 ARSGRNIAADDAVE
+139 ALSGRRIAADDAVE

-164 KQAQT
+164 KQAQN

-176 ILMNAVKQE
+176 ILMNAVRQE

-213 LNGKNPALQV
+213 LKGKNQALQV

-244 EKQRAATRKST
+244 EKTRATTRKST

-305 ELYTRKLR
+305 ELYRKKLR

-320 NSRIKAESPKSFVGM
+320 NSRIKAETSKDFVGM
-335 DDLPDL
+335 DYLPDL
-341 DETAKQIIGEAGS
+341 DESAKQIIGEAGS
-354 QARKQAFEDAIASG
+354 QARRQAFEDAIASG

-381 DSRARTAKLNE
+381 DSRARTAKTNE
-392 LADANKTKKARK
+392 LVDASKIKKARK
-404 AQMEANKVLVYKK
+404 AQMEANKMLVYKK
-417 LPPGYRALVDERAEA
+417 LPPGYKAMVDERAEA
-432 EAVIARQ
+432 EAVLARQ
-439 KALDLGASEVEAN
+439 KALELGASEVEAN

-463 GSYTNEIV
+463 SSYTNEIV

-481 PRLFTEDIPDIIRP
+481 PRLFTEDIPDIVP
-495 ASNEIPRAENGMVTF
+495 GQIPT
-510 ENLFKPKTKD
+510 P
-520 TMDELEE
+520 
-527 YYNVKFMR
+527 

>member
-1 MTKSNDRIPDT
+1 MADLNSADILGVD
-12 GYWQRRAKDI
+12 WARRARE
-22 LSALEAP
+22 LLEGAQTSVPKEKAP
-29 SERKERLPRYERVD
+29 PEMWRGGTFRL
-43 PTVRMEP
+43 EP
-50 VVIKEKN
+50 VEIREKN
-57 AITDPN
+57 ALTDPD

-68 GLEQLGRNSVDAVL
+68 GLGTILENAVDAVL
-82 GEGTGNTGLDMA
+82 GEGTGNTALDMA

-117 MLPGGGALKAAVI
+117 VLPGGGVLKGAVI

-139 ARSGRNIAADDAVE
+139 ALSGRRIAADDAVE

-164 KQAQT
+164 KQAQN

-176 ILMNAVKQE
+176 ILMNAVRQE

-213 LNGKNPALQV
+213 LNGKNQALQV

-244 EKQRAATRKST
+244 EKTRATTRKST

-305 ELYTRKLR
+305 ELYRKKLR

-320 NSRIKAESPKSFVGM
+320 NSRIKAETSKDFVGM
-335 DDLPDL
+335 DYLPDL
-341 DETAKQIIGEAGS
+341 DESAKQIIGEAGS
-354 QARKQAFEDAIASG
+354 QARRQAFEDAIASG

-381 DSRARTAKLNE
+381 DSRARTAKTNE
-392 LADANKTKKARK
+392 LVDASKIKKARK
-404 AQMEANKVLVYKK
+404 AQMEANKMLVYKK

-432 EAVIARQ
+432 EAAIARQ
-439 KALDLGASEVEAN
+439 KALELGASEVEAN

-471 KSLGFKNASD
+471 KSLGFRNASD
-481 PRLFTEDIPDIIRP
+481 PRLLTEDIPDIVP
-495 ASNEIPRAENGMVTF
+495 GQIPT
-510 ENLFKPKTKD
+510 P
-520 TMDELEE
+520 
-527 YYNVKFMR
+527 

>member
-1 MTKSNDRIPDT
+1 MADLNSADILGVD
-12 GYWQRRAKDI
+12 WSRRARE
-22 LSALEAP
+22 LLEGARTSVP
-29 SERKERLPRYERVD
+29 KEKTPPEMWRGGTFRL
-43 PTVRMEP
+43 EP
-50 VVIKEKN
+50 VEIREKN
-57 AITDPN
+57 VLTDPE

-68 GLEQLGRNSVDAVL
+68 GIGTILENSVDAIL
-82 GEGTGNTGLDMA
+82 GEGTGNAGLDMA

-108 AGNRPGVLD
+108 AGNRPGLLD
-117 MLPGGGALKAAVI
+117 VLPGGGVLKGAVI

-139 ARSGRNIAADDAVE
+139 ALSGRKIAADDAVE
-153 LTRDIAHSVLT
+153 LTRDIANSVLT
-164 KQAQT
+164 KQAQI

-176 ILMNAVKQE
+176 ILMNAVRQE

-244 EKQRAATRKST
+244 EKTRAATRKSM

-305 ELYTRKLR
+305 ELYRKKLR

-320 NSRIKAESPKSFVGM
+320 NSRIKAETSKDFVGM
-335 DDLPDL
+335 DNLPDL
-341 DETAKQIIGEAGS
+341 DESAKQIIGEAGS

-381 DSRARTAKLNE
+381 DSRARTAKTNE
-392 LADANKTKKARK
+392 LVDASKTKKARK
-404 AQMEANKVLVYKK
+404 AQMEANKMLVYKK

-432 EAVIARQ
+432 EAVLARQ
-439 KALDLGASEVEAN
+439 KALELGASEVEAN

-463 GSYTNEIV
+463 SSYTNEIV

-481 PRLFTEDIPDIIRP
+481 PRLFTEDIPDIVP
-495 ASNEIPRAENGMVTF
+495 GQIPT
-510 ENLFKPKTKD
+510 P
-520 TMDELEE
+520 
-527 YYNVKFMR
+527 

>member
-1 MTKSNDRIPDT
+1 MADLNSADILGVD
-12 GYWQRRAKDI
+12 WSRRARE
-22 LSALEAP
+22 LLEGARTSVPKEKAP
-29 SERKERLPRYERVD
+29 PEMWRGGTFRL
-43 PTVRMEP
+43 EP
-50 VVIKEKN
+50 VEIREKN
-57 AITDPN
+57 VLTDPE

-68 GLEQLGRNSVDAVL
+68 GIGTILENSVDAIL
-82 GEGTGNTGLDMA
+82 GEGTGNAGLDA
-94 LGLTGPGAAVGTVA
+94 VLGLTGPGAAVGTVA
-108 AGNRPGVLD
+108 AGNRPGLLD
-117 MLPGGGALKAAVI
+117 VLPGGGVLKGAVI

-139 ARSGRNIAADDAVE
+139 ALSGRKIAADDAVE

-185 VDELGP
+185 VDDLGP

-204 LVNRSIEDF
+204 LVNRSIDDF
-213 LNGKNPALQV
+213 LSGKNPALQV

-244 EKQRAATRKST
+244 KKTRATTRKSM

-266 DNLDDAEK
+266 DSLDDAEK

-320 NSRIKAESPKSFVGM
+320 NSRIKAETSKDFVGM
-335 DDLPDL
+335 DYLPDL
-341 DETAKQIIGEAGS
+341 DESAKQIIGEAGS
-354 QARKQAFEDAIASG
+354 QARKKAFEDAIASG

-381 DSRARTAKLNE
+381 DSRARTAKTNE
-392 LADANKTKKARK
+392 LVDASKIKKARK
-404 AQMEANKVLVYKK
+404 AQMEANKMLVYKK

-481 PRLFTEDIPDIIRP
+481 PRLFTEDIPDIVP
-495 ASNEIPRAENGMVTF
+495 GQIPT
-510 ENLFKPKTKD
+510 P
-520 TMDELEE
+520 
-527 YYNVKFMR
+527 

>member
-1 MTKSNDRIPDT
+1 MADMNSADILGVD
-12 GYWQRRAKDI
+12 WARRAREI
-22 LSALEAP
+22 LAGARP
-29 SERKERLPRYERVD
+29 SVQKEKTPPEMWRGGTFR
-43 PTVRMEP
+43 TEP
-50 VVIKEKN
+50 VEIKQKN
-57 AITDPN
+57 VLTDPD

-68 GLEQLGRNSVDAVL
+68 GIGTLLGNAVDAVL

-139 ARSGRNIAADDAVE
+139 ALSGRNIAADDAVE

-213 LNGKNPALQV
+213 LSGKNPYLQV

-235 TLDDVESVA
+235 TLDDVESIA
-244 EKQRAATRKST
+244 EKTRSTTRKST

-266 DNLDDAEK
+266 DSLDDVEK
-274 TKIDAEASAIAS
+274 AKIDAEASTIAS

-305 ELYTRKLR
+305 DLYRKKLR
-313 EAKLKII
+313 EARLKII
-320 NSRIKAESPKSFVGM
+320 NSRIKTETPKGFVGI

-341 DETAKQIIGEAGS
+341 DESAKQIIGEAGS
-354 QARKQAFEDAIASG
+354 QARRQAFEDAIASG

-404 AQMEANKVLVYKK
+404 AQMEANKIMVYNK
-417 LPPGYRALVDERAEA
+417 LPPVYKAMVDERAEA
-432 EAVIARQ
+432 EAVLARQ
-439 KALDLGASEVEAN
+439 KALELGASEVEAN

-463 GSYTNEIV
+463 SSYTNEIV

-481 PRLFTEDIPDIIRP
+481 PRLITEDIPDI
-495 ASNEIPRAENGMVTF
+495 
-510 ENLFKPKTKD
+510 
-520 TMDELEE
+520 
-527 YYNVKFMR
+527 VK

>member
-1 MTKSNDRIPDT
+1 MAKSNDRIPDT
-12 GYWQRRAKDI
+12 GYWHSRAKDI

-50 VVIKEKN
+50 IVVKEKN
-57 AITDPN
+57 VVTDPD

-68 GLEQLGRNSVDAVL
+68 GIGTILENAVEAVL
-82 GEGTGNTGLDMA
+82 GEGTGNAGLDMA

-139 ARSGRNIAADDAVE
+139 ALSGRKIAADDAVE

-176 ILMNAVKQE
+176 ALMNAVKQE

-213 LNGKNPALQV
+213 LMGKNPSLQV

-235 TLDDVESVA
+235 TLDDVESVTD
-244 EKQRAATRKST
+244 KTRAATRKST

-266 DNLDDAEK
+266 DSLDDAEK
-274 TKIDAEASAIAS
+274 AKIDAEASTIAS

-305 ELYTRKLR
+305 ELYRKKLR

-320 NSRIKAESPKSFVGM
+320 NSRIKEEKHKGFVGI

-341 DETAKQIIGEAGS
+341 DETSREIIGEAGS

-368 MSEEEAV
+368 MSEGEAV
-375 KVAALA
+375 KVASLA
-381 DSRARTAKLNE
+381 DTRARTAKLSE
-392 LADANKTKKARK
+392 LADASKIKKARK
-404 AQMEANKVLVYKK
+404 AQMEANKMLVYKK
-417 LPPGYRALVDERAEA
+417 LPPGYKALVDERAEA
-432 EAVIARQ
+432 EAAIARQ

-481 PRLFTEDIPDIIRP
+481 PRLLTEDIPDIVRP
-495 ASNEIPRAENGMVTF
+495 VSNEISGSENGMGTLD
-510 ENLFKPKTKD
+510 NLFKPKTKD

-527 YYNVKFMR
+527 YYNLNFMR

>member
-1 MTKSNDRIPDT
+1 MADLNSADILGVD
-12 GYWQRRAKDI
+12 WARRARE
-22 LSALEAP
+22 LLEGAQTSAPKEKAP
-29 SERKERLPRYERVD
+29 PEMWRGGTFRL
-43 PTVRMEP
+43 EP
-50 VVIKEKN
+50 VEIREKN
-57 AITDPN
+57 ALTDPD

-68 GLEQLGRNSVDAVL
+68 GLGTILENAVDAVL
-82 GEGTGNTGLDMA
+82 GEGTGNTALDMA

-117 MLPGGGALKAAVI
+117 VLPGGGVLKGAVI

-139 ARSGRNIAADDAVE
+139 ALSGRRIAADDAVE
-153 LTRDIAHSVLT
+153 LTRDIAHSVLA
-164 KQAQT
+164 KQAQN

-176 ILMNAVKQE
+176 ILMNAVRQE

-213 LNGKNPALQV
+213 LKGKNQALQV

-244 EKQRAATRKST
+244 EKTRATTRKST

-305 ELYTRKLR
+305 ELYRKKLR

-320 NSRIKAESPKSFVGM
+320 NSRIKAETSKDFVGM
-335 DDLPDL
+335 DYLPDL
-341 DETAKQIIGEAGS
+341 DESAKQIIGEAGS
-354 QARKQAFEDAIASG
+354 QARRQAFEDAIASG

-381 DSRARTAKLNE
+381 DSRARTAKTNE
-392 LADANKTKKARK
+392 LVDASKIKKARK
-404 AQMEANKVLVYKK
+404 AQMEANKMLVYKK
-417 LPPGYRALVDERAEA
+417 LPPGYKAMVDERAEA
-432 EAVIARQ
+432 EAVLARQ
-439 KALDLGASEVEAN
+439 KALELGASEVEAN

-463 GSYTNEIV
+463 SSYTNEIV

-481 PRLFTEDIPDIIRP
+481 PRLFTEDIPDIVP
-495 ASNEIPRAENGMVTF
+495 GQIPT
-510 ENLFKPKTKD
+510 P
-520 TMDELEE
+520 
-527 YYNVKFMR
+527 

>member
-1 MTKSNDRIPDT
+1 MADLNSADILGVD
-12 GYWQRRAKDI
+12 WARRARE
-22 LSALEAP
+22 LLEGARTSVPKEKAP
-29 SERKERLPRYERVD
+29 PEMWRGGTFRL
-43 PTVRMEP
+43 EP
-50 VVIKEKN
+50 VEIREKN
-57 AITDPN
+57 VLTDPE

-68 GLEQLGRNSVDAVL
+68 GIGTILENSVDAIL
-82 GEGTGNTGLDMA
+82 GEGTGNAGLDA
-94 LGLTGPGAAVGTVA
+94 VLGLTGPGAAVGTVA
-108 AGNRPGVLD
+108 AGNRPGLLD
-117 MLPGGGALKAAVI
+117 VLPGGGVLKGAVI

-139 ARSGRNIAADDAVE
+139 ALSGRKIAADDAVE

-185 VDELGP
+185 VDDLGP

-204 LVNRSIEDF
+204 LVNRSIDDF
-213 LNGKNPALQV
+213 LSGKNPALQV

-244 EKQRAATRKST
+244 KKTRATTRKSM

-320 NSRIKAESPKSFVGM
+320 NSRIKAETSKDFVGM
-335 DDLPDL
+335 DYLPDL
-341 DETAKQIIGEAGS
+341 DESAKQIIGEAGS
-354 QARKQAFEDAIASG
+354 QARKKAFEDAIASG

-381 DSRARTAKLNE
+381 DSRARTAKTNE
-392 LADANKTKKARK
+392 LVDASKIKKARK
-404 AQMEANKVLVYKK
+404 AQMEANKMLVYKK

-432 EAVIARQ
+432 EAVLARQ

-463 GSYTNEIV
+463 SSYTNEIV

-481 PRLFTEDIPDIIRP
+481 PRLFTEDIPDIVP
-495 ASNEIPRAENGMVTF
+495 GQIPT
-510 ENLFKPKTKD
+510 P
-520 TMDELEE
+520 
-527 YYNVKFMR
+527 